1 VIADMKEI
9 SFYYDG
15 FVKWGERVLRIFM
28 GYFLYDI

>member
-15 FVKWGERVLRIFM
+15 FVKWGGEGIAHFYGIF
-28 GYFLYDI
+28 LV